1 MRYILLVKSGH
12 LQPLVAAMV
21 RGVMKIEL
29 DAVTLEIE
37 SWHRMMARGIS
48 GCLVIPYQR
57 QTQVEVW
64 AGREYG
70 LGNTSAQSQ
79 CHWSY
84 ESVLCIKVS
93 S

>member
-21 RGVMKIEL
+21 RGVMEIEL

-37 SWHRMMARGIS
+37 SWHRMMARGIC

-70 LGNTSAQSQ
+70 LGANKAVLLEAN
-79 CHWSY
+79 
-84 ESVLCIKVS
+84 ESVLCMRLYK
-93 S
+93 

>member
-37 SWHRMMARGIS
+37 SWHRMKARGIS

-70 LGNTSAQSQ
+70 LGANESVLLEAN
-79 CHWSY
+79 
-84 ESVLCIKVS
+84 ESVLCMRLYR
-93 S
+93 

>member
-70 LGNTSAQSQ
+70 LGANESVLLEAN
-79 CHWSY
+79 
-84 ESVLCIKVS
+84 ESVLCMRLYR
-93 S
+93 

>member
-1 MRYILLVKSGH
+1 MRYILPVKSGH
-12 LQPLVAAMV
+12 LPALVAAMV

-29 DAVTLEIE
+29 DAVILEIE

-70 LGNTSAQSQ
+70 LGANKSVLLEAN
-79 CHWSY
+79 
-84 ESVLCIKVS
+84 ESVLCMRLYR
-93 S
+93 